1 MKALFSFWVLLGVT
15 VILIISGKCS
25 KSNSQSISPEF
36 ISDQPALQ
44 GRLIFHSY
52 SCYSCNDSKLI
63 LYDFKQK
70 KLSVISDSWN
80 ITNPMNAH
88 FSPDGKS
95 IVFMGIA
102 STTGW
107 DIFRWRI
114 GSDKA
119 PQNLTSSFGNT
130 RDEDPKYSFDGLK
143 IIFKQN
149 GIIKEIDTAGHILN
163 SFTLPNSEASM
174 PYYAKG
180 DSVILYSGNESG
192 GKTSDI
198 YKLSLHSGSVLLV
211 AGNKGVEEYYP
222 IVRDDTSFLFTRW
235 YSVSDYN
242 DQVYLGFLD
251 GRSAQR
257 LSVNETGANFSDP
270 FPVND
275 RYIILSSTKNSGVG
289 GYDLYLADIV
299 TGKKWSLDLY
309 QKGINSTKEELGVSY
324 IQ

>member
-1 MKALFSFWVLLGVT
+1 MPQELPT
-15 VILIISGKCS
+15 
-25 KSNSQSISPEF
+25 
-36 ISDQPALQ
+36 DQPALQ

-70 KLSVISDSWN
+70 QLSVISDSWN

-95 IVFMGIA
+95 IVFMAIA
-102 STTGW
+102 SATGW

-114 GSDKA
+114 GSTQM
-119 PQNLTSSFGNT
+119 PQNLTASFGNT

-143 IIFKQN
+143 IVFKQN
-149 GIIKEIDTAGHILN
+149 GIMKEIDTAGHILN
-163 SFTLPNSEASM
+163 SFTVPNTEASM
-174 PYYAKG
+174 PYFAKG

-192 GKTSDI
+192 GTTSDI
-198 YKLSLHSGSVLLV
+198 YKLSLHTGSVMLL
-211 AGNKGVEEYYP
+211 AANKAVEEYYP

-235 YSVSDYN
+235 YSASDHN

-251 GRSAQR
+251 GRLAQR
-257 LSVNETGANFSDP
+257 LSVNEAGANFSDAY
-270 FPVND
+270 PVND
-275 RYIILSSTKNSGVG
+275 RYIILSSTKNGGVG
-289 GYDLYLADIV
+289 GYDLYVADIV

-309 QKGINSTKEELGVSY
+309 QRGMNTAREELGACY